1 MNIELLE
8 KIKAGL
14 KENGIDLADVAERI
28 GVSRQCVSQ
37 HLSGKH
43 KKVSPV
49 IIETSL
55 MMITEKKAFD
65 KIIKKKVN
73 ALIDN

>member
-14 KENGIDLADVAERI
+14 KENGIDMADVAERI

-37 HLSGKH
+37 HLSGKN
-43 KKVSPV
+43 KKVSQV